1 MADYIST
8 LNGAQMD
15 AALIDMAQHNSEAY
29 AVGERDGVPVNSSDP
44 TYHNNS
50 KYYAEQAENIMV
62 NAGISDPNNDGNLV
76 VDLPA
81 GDVITIRADA
91 TQNLSDSETAQ
102 ARANIAA
109 SGSNPNLLDNPW
121 FVPGS
126 VVNQRGSANY
136 TSTGYTVDRWK
147 NTNGVAL
154 TSIAL
159 GTNGLTFTKASG
171 GYAFFSQILGHP
183 IDEEETYTLSVLS
196 TDGVHS
202 ATGVFVSGTSSET
215 YVTINGMEIGFGLYG
230 KGSSPYVSLYFKTTA
245 SGTVTIKA
253 IKLELGS
260 ASTLL
265 GDSPSNYEVELEK
278 CKYYFERI
286 LCGASHT
293 LSIGFADA
301 GDTTHLYLPLKCS
314 PKRATPTAS
323 YSGTIKYGRGNMSS
337 SPSISA
343 ISIDQFDLLSGYA
356 TLQLTGT
363 SLTVGNAY
371 RILLAVDAYI
381 DLSAEL

>member
-8 LNGAQMD
+8 LTGQQMD
-15 AALIDMAQHNSEAY
+15 ASLLDMAQHNSEAF

-121 FVPGS
+121 FVSGS

-183 IDEEETYTLSVLS
+183 IDEDATYTLSVLS

-230 KGSSPYVSLYFKTTA
+230 KGTTPYVSLYFKTAA

-286 LCGASHT
+286 SCPSSNA
-293 LSIGFADA
+293 LSIGYADA
-301 GDTTHLYLPLKCS
+301 TSTTDMYLPLKVS
-314 PKRATPTAS
+314 PKRTSPTAS
-323 YSGTIKYGRGNMSS
+323 YSGTVKYGRGSLSS
-337 SPSISA
+337 APSISA
-343 ISIDQFDLLSGYA
+343 LTTHQFDVASGYG
-356 TLQLTGT
+356 TIKLTGT
-363 SLTVGNAY
+363 SLTAGNAY
-371 RILLAVDAYI
+371 RIALESGAHI
-381 DLSAEL
+381 DLSADL

>member
-8 LNGAQMD
+8 LTGQQMD
-15 AALIDMAQHNSEAY
+15 ASLLDMAQHNSEAF
-29 AVGERDGVPVNSSDP
+29 AVGERDGVPVNSNDP

-109 SGSNPNLLDNPW
+109 SGSNPNLLINPW

-147 NTNGVAL
+147 NTNGSAL

-159 GTNGLTFTKASG
+159 GANGLTLTKASG

-183 IDEEETYTLSVLS
+183 IDEDATYTLSVLS

-230 KGSSPYVSLYFKTTA
+230 KGSSPYVSLYFKTSA

-323 YSGTIKYGRGNMSS
+323 YSGTIKYGRGDMSS
-337 SPSISA
+337 SPSITG
-343 ISIDQFDLLSGYA
+343 ISTDQFDTASGYG

-363 SLTVGNAY
+363 SLTTGNAY
-371 RILLAVDAYI
+371 RILLAVGAYI